1 MSRNRVGRRELLT
14 LSIGVSTIGLL
25 AGSAAAKGRSIRD
38 ILGIDLPPELLK
50 ILPTKPL
57 NLVRTI
63 STILA
68 LEKEADARR
77 LPLSLLPN
85 RADVPLVASEASLYQ
100 AALPRLI
107 TLIDR
112 AEDSDGPLADQAGEV
127 LADINA
133 SQHVVPDALKPP
145 AAVPPL
151 SRGHNYTV
159 LKPEYARLFS
169 SASVREEH
177 RETVDWHFSMI
188 KKYRARYEG
197 VGSSVAVPWYFI
209 AAIHGLESSFNFRA
223 HLHNGDFPLT
233 ARTRQVPAGRP
244 VVWLPPADWESSAK
258 DALRLLG
265 FTGQSDWSL
274 ERTLYRLEAYNGFG
288 YRMRGV
294 PTPYL
299 WSFCNHYEAGKFVSD
314 GSWNAKA
321 KSQQCGSATILKLL
335 ADAGDISF
343 PG

>member
-1 MSRNRVGRRELLT
+1 MGGR
-14 LSIGVSTIGLL
+14 
-25 AGSAAAKGRSIRD
+25 AAAQSSVIKD
-38 ILGIDLPPELLK
+38 LLGIDLPPELLK
-50 ILPTKPL
+50 ILPAKPL
-57 NLVRTI
+57 NLIRTV

-68 LEKEADARR
+68 LEKEANARQ

-85 RADVPLVASEASLYQ
+85 PVGVPLVASESSLYQ
-100 AALPRLI
+100 AALPRLV

-112 AEDSDGPLADQAGEV
+112 AEDSDPVLADQAGSV
-127 LADINA
+127 LADVNA
-133 SQHVVPDALKPP
+133 SQHVVPDALKPEVT
-145 AAVPPL
+145 AIPL
-151 SRGHNYTV
+151 SRGHSYAI
-159 LKPEYARLFS
+159 LKPEYARLFA
-169 SASVREEH
+169 SASVRPEH
-177 RETVDWHFSMI
+177 KDTISWYFQMI

-197 VGSSVAVPWYFI
+197 VGSSVSVPWYFI

-244 VVWLPPADWESSAK
+244 AVWLPPIDWESSAK
-258 DALRLLG
+258 DALKLLG

-299 WSFCNHYEAGKFVSD
+299 WSFSNHYEAGKFVSD
-314 GSWNAKA
+314 GSWSAKA
-321 KSQQCGSATILKLL
+321 RSQQCGSATILKMLD
-335 ADAGDISF
+335 DAGDVSF
-343 PG
+343 PA